1 MPARNLL
8 VFVVD
13 LLVGPRDAELRP
25 SRGCPTDID
34 DTERAVAAEGFG
46 VAVERAD
53 GRVLVNA
60 VLQTADR
67 GTVDARPFGDSQTL
81 AIFANHEHKTA
92 FFGDGANGS
101 GWLQRRR
108 RIKGRTQDAGLRG

>member
-1 MPARNLL
+1 MPAGNFL

-13 LLVGPRDAELRP
+13 LLVGPRDAGFRP

-34 DTERAVAAEGFG
+34 DTERDAAAESFG

-53 GRVLVNA
+53 GRVFVSP

-67 GTVDARPFGDSQTL
+67 GAVDASPFGDIGGSR
-81 AIFANHEHKTA
+81 
-92 FFGDGANGS
+92 NGTFS
-101 GWLQRRR
+101 CLCC
-108 RIKGRTQDAGLRG
+108 